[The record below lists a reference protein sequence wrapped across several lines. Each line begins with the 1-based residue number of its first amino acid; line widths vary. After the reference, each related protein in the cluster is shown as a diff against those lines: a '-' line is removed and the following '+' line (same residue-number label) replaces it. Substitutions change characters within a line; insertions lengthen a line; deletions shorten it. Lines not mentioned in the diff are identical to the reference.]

1 MENRDIRG
9 FFVYM
14 RCSIEAVRGEYII
27 RREMR
32 EAAAERSFPR
42 SEKGGS
48 RGRRSEAAGAAHS
61 RSAHWLDEAGES
73 LEQGADIKGDLKVML
88 AQAELAR
95 AKETQRPPLWR
106 RCGRR
111 VLPLATALAVL
122 SLGLF
127 LRPAVAPPE
136 DQALSSPSPAAAV
149 VPQASVQGQ
158 EQADSP
164 APAALQKMQG
174 QAAKMQAAGEPARA
188 AVQET
193 ASPPQM
199 PSAVA
204 VPAVSAQQRET
215 PAARPPSPETQK
227 LMQSAGKAL
236 RAS

>member
-1 MENRDIRG
+1 MGEDRKQQAQRIRAARD
-9 FFVYM
+9 
-14 RCSIEAVRGEYII
+14 
-27 RREMR
+27 
-32 EAAAERSFPR
+32 
-42 SEKGGS
+42 
-48 RGRRSEAAGAAHS
+48 
-61 RSAHWLDEAGES
+61 WLDEAGES

-106 RCGRR
+106 LCGRR

-136 DQALSSPSPAAAV
+136 DQELSSPSPAAAV

-174 QAAKMQAAGEPARA
+174 QAAQAAGEPARA
-188 AVQET
+188 AVQDT

>member
-1 MENRDIRG
+1 MGEDRKQQAQRIRAARD
-9 FFVYM
+9 
-14 RCSIEAVRGEYII
+14 
-27 RREMR
+27 
-32 EAAAERSFPR
+32 
-42 SEKGGS
+42 
-48 RGRRSEAAGAAHS
+48 
-61 RSAHWLDEAGES
+61 WLDEAGES

-106 RCGRR
+106 R

-127 LRPAVAPPE
+127 LRPAVAPSE

-174 QAAKMQAAGEPARA
+174 QAAKMQAAGEPAQA

>member
-1 MENRDIRG
+1 MGEDRKQQAQRIRAARD
-9 FFVYM
+9 
-14 RCSIEAVRGEYII
+14 
-27 RREMR
+27 
-32 EAAAERSFPR
+32 
-42 SEKGGS
+42 
-48 RGRRSEAAGAAHS
+48 
-61 RSAHWLDEAGES
+61 WLDEAGES

-164 APAALQKMQG
+164 APVALQKMQG

>member
-1 MENRDIRG
+1 MGEDRKQQAQRIRAARD
-9 FFVYM
+9 
-14 RCSIEAVRGEYII
+14 
-27 RREMR
+27 
-32 EAAAERSFPR
+32 
-42 SEKGGS
+42 
-48 RGRRSEAAGAAHS
+48 
-61 RSAHWLDEAGES
+61 WLDEAGES

-127 LRPAVAPPE
+127 LRPAVAPSE

-174 QAAKMQAAGEPARA
+174 QAAQAAGEPARA